1 MALVA
6 TESTDLPYLEVMNL
20 LIMLSTWLLFH
31 VHACSQPK
39 YPEGSSQQKLDQQH
53 EAAHGAGQDVEEEE
67 VEVIVVG

>member
-20 LIMLSTWLLFH
+20 LIMLSTWLLSH

-53 EAAHGAGQDVEEEE
+53 EAGQGAGQDVGEEE
-67 VEVIVVG
+67 VEEILVS

>member
-20 LIMLSTWLLFH
+20 LIMLSTLLLSH
-31 VHACSQPK
+31 VHASSQPK

-53 EAAHGAGQDVEEEE
+53 EAAQGAGQDVGEEE
-67 VEVIVVG
+67 VEDILVS

>member
-6 TESTDLPYLEVMNL
+6 TESTDLPFLEVMNL
-20 LIMLSTWLLFH
+20 LIMLSTWLLSH
-31 VHACSQPK
+31 VHDCSQPK

-53 EAAHGAGQDVEEEE
+53 EAAHDVEEEE